1 MQVLVT
7 CLLFGVSFQVLNIL
21 NIDIL
26 SLIKGRLIGIGVVN
40 VK

>member
-21 NIDIL
+21 DIDIL
-26 SLIKGRLIGIGVVN
+26 SLFKGRLIGIGVVN

>member
-21 NIDIL
+21 NIDVL
-26 SLIKGRLIGIGVVN
+26 SLFKGCLIDIGIVN

>member
-7 CLLFGVSFQVLNIL
+7 CLLFGMSFQVLNIL
-21 NIDIL
+21 DIDVL
-26 SLIKGRLIGIGVVN
+26 SLIKGCLIGIGVVN